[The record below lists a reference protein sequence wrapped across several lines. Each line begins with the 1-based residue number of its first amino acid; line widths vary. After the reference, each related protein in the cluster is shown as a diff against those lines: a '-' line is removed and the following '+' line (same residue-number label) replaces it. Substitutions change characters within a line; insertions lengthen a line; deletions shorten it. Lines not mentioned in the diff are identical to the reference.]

1 MRTREDYAG
10 YGKRAANVSINQG
23 LLEDAKALGIN
34 LSATLERALEAEV
47 RARKREK
54 WLEENREAIA
64 AYNERIARDGMLS
77 DHVRA
82 FLAREGE

>member
-1 MRTREDYAG
+1 MRIGEDYAG
-10 YGKRAANVSINQG
+10 YGKRPTNVSINQG
-23 LLEDAKALGIN
+23 LLEAAKALDIN

-47 RARKREK
+47 RARRRER

-64 AYNERIARDGMLS
+64 AYNARIERDGMLS

-82 FLAREGE
+82 FKARNG